1 MNTCQKLT
9 SSANSFSTPPK
20 KYTRRHS
27 PLPGFL
33 LEQILSSSTTTWQQ
47 FLLQHSLLLS
57 PGPFR
62 TPTEIPCPWL
72 REAQHTWSLPLHYTI
87 PPLFHTSPNNRIQPA
102 LGGRQAALVQGTLQ
116 YSAVRPRQRQ
126 GALSPWVRG
135 RHDWHNTARLLRY
148 LFPRVK
154 GGRHPLTQ
162 RKPCTS
168 ALGCQG

>member
-1 MNTCQKLT
+1 MLLIKCLLRCAERKVHMNTCQKLT

-87 PPLFHTSPNNRIQPA
+87 PPLFHTSPNICQQPHPA
-102 LGGRQAALVQGTLQ
+102 GPGRKTSCPCPG
-116 YSAVRPRQRQ
+116 
-126 GALSPWVRG
+126 
-135 RHDWHNTARLLRY
+135 NTAV
-148 LFPRVK
+148 FCSTATPEA
-154 GGRHPLTQ
+154 GRPEPLG
-162 RKPCTS
+162 S
-168 ALGCQG
+168 GEA